1 MKKYGKTD
9 SDLHVEKMHA
19 CREIVKEILDFGVC
33 EEQKL
38 QIIKLMALELENR
51 DMMNEIMSL
60 VKQDGV
66 NTSKKLIYT
75 E

>member
-19 CREIVKEILDFGVC
+19 CREIVKEILDFGIC
-33 EEQKL
+33 EKQKL

-51 DMMNEIMSL
+51 DVMNEIISI

>member
-1 MKKYGKTD
+1 MEKYGKTD

-19 CREIVKEILDFGVC
+19 CREIVKEILDFGIC
-33 EEQKL
+33 EKQKL

-51 DMMNEIMSL
+51 DVMNEFIYI

>member
-1 MKKYGKTD
+1 MEKYGKTD

-19 CREIVKEILDFGVC
+19 CREIVKEILDFGIC
-33 EEQKL
+33 EKQKL

-51 DMMNEIMSL
+51 DVMNEIISI